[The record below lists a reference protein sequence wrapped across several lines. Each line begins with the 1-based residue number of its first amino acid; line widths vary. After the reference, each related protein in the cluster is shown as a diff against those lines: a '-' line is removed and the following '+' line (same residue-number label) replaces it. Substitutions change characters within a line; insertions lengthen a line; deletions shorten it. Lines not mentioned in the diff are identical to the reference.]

1 MESGKCL
8 TLYAF
13 YLYVACEQA
22 VWSRS
27 RVGKRASAERAFSQP
42 LFPLNTYSKAGFKKG
57 CPRHNYEH
65 FSENVARKDPKVK
78 EGLLFLE
85 MYVLLSFK
93 KKFRQISRRFSNIL
107 WTNVKSVY
115 ERLCLFCDICREL
128 LKILPCC
135 WSLPRKFLKLF
146 YYKRTKH

>member
-22 VWSRS
+22 VGSRS
-27 RVGKRASAERAFSQP
+27 GVGKRASAERAFSQP

-78 EGLLFLE
+78 EGFLFLE

-93 KKFRQISRRFSNIL
+93 KNSDKFPGDFPTSFEL
-107 WTNVKSVY
+107 TLKVCTNGCVY
-115 ERLCLFCDICREL
+115 FAIFVEHC
-128 LKILPCC
+128 
-135 WSLPRKFLKLF
+135 
-146 YYKRTKH
+146 